1 MEQQIT
7 ELSYALDTF
16 YFLICVLSQK
26 AMHKID
32 ETLKI
37 NKIDN
42 NPKNPDGACSKEG
55 CNGGI

>member
-1 MEQQIT
+1 MN
-7 ELSYALDTF
+7 YTF
-16 YFLICVLSQK
+16 YFLICVLSHK